1 MKKICKKVLGATLI
15 AVLLASFNMSL
26 AVSQTDINNQKSQ
39 QQENNNKIKETEQKK
54 EEVKEI
60 KDETLKEVE
69 QLNSQITDYQG
80 QIASLDAEISDANAK
95 IKEQETKLAQAENDY
110 QEQQDTLEKRIVA
123 VYESG
128 ETSYLDV
135 LLSSEG
141 LTDFISNYYLVS
153 EVTQYDTEMLQEIQ
167 KQKEEIENAKKE
179 IENSKNELTTAK
191 GSVIA
196 CEKKI
201 NEVLAFFAEGSQKC
215 FELLPVLF
223 NRDFVQATDH
233 GAVSGKLG
241 GVAKLLDALCV
252 DKM

>member
-80 QIASLDAEISDANAK
+80 QITSLDAQISDANTK
-95 IKEQETKLAQAENDY
+95 IKEQETKLAQAQKDY

-167 KQKEEIENAKKE
+167 KQKEEIEN
-179 IENSKNELTTAK
+179 
-191 GSVIA
+191 V
-196 CEKKI
+196 
-201 NEVLAFFAEGSQKC
+201 
-215 FELLPVLF
+215 
-223 NRDFVQATDH
+223 
-233 GAVSGKLG
+233 
-241 GVAKLLDALCV
+241 
-252 DKM
+252 

>member
-80 QIASLDAEISDANAK
+80 QITSLDAEISDANAK

-110 QEQQDTLEKRIVA
+110 QEQVLMIVCEELDFSSSL
-123 VYESG
+123 VYTYS
-128 ETSYLDV
+128 
-135 LLSSEG
+135 
-141 LTDFISNYYLVS
+141 FC
-153 EVTQYDTEMLQEIQ
+153 
-167 KQKEEIENAKKE
+167 
-179 IENSKNELTTAK
+179 ELTTSIYITFIAFSILW
-191 GSVIA
+191 SVLIGH
-196 CEKKI
+196 
-201 NEVLAFFAEGSQKC
+201 LFA
-215 FELLPVLF
+215 
-223 NRDFVQATDH
+223 
-233 GAVSGKLG
+233 
-241 GVAKLLDALCV
+241 
-252 DKM
+252 

>member
-26 AVSQTDINNQKSQ
+26 AVSQADINNQKSQ

-80 QIASLDAEISDANAK
+80 QITSLDAQISDANAK
-95 IKEQETKLAQAENDY
+95 IKEQETKLAQAEKDY

-167 KQKEEIENAKKE
+167 KQKEETIQE
-179 IENSKNELTTAK
+179 
-191 GSVIA
+191 
-196 CEKKI
+196 
-201 NEVLAFFAEGSQKC
+201 Q
-215 FELLPVLF
+215 
-223 NRDFVQATDH
+223 R
-233 GAVSGKLG
+233 
-241 GVAKLLDALCV
+241 GVA
-252 DKM
+252 

>member
-80 QIASLDAEISDANAK
+80 QITSLDAQISDANAK
-95 IKEQETKLAQAENDY
+95 IKEQETKLAQAEKDY

-167 KQKEEIENAKKE
+167 KQKELRQNYLEALSGGEPTSTTTSSSV
-179 IENSKNELTTAK
+179 NSSK
-191 GSVIA
+191 
-196 CEKKI
+196 
-201 NEVLAFFAEGSQKC
+201 
-215 FELLPVLF
+215 
-223 NRDFVQATDH
+223 
-233 GAVSGKLG
+233 
-241 GVAKLLDALCV
+241 
-252 DKM
+252 

>member
-1 MKKICKKVLGATLI
+1 MISKLVSNPKFSDLI
-15 AVLLASFNMSL
+15 R
-26 AVSQTDINNQKSQ
+26 
-39 QQENNNKIKETEQKK
+39 NKIKETEQKK

-80 QIASLDAEISDANAK
+80 QITSLDAQISDANAK

-167 KQKEEIENAKKE
+167 KQKEEIENGGYKW
-179 IENSKNELTTAK
+179 IMLRRSCTSPTT
-191 GSVIA
+191 GIMMV
-196 CEKKI
+196 
-201 NEVLAFFAEGSQKC
+201 
-215 FELLPVLF
+215 
-223 NRDFVQATDH
+223 
-233 GAVSGKLG
+233 
-241 GVAKLLDALCV
+241 
-252 DKM
+252 